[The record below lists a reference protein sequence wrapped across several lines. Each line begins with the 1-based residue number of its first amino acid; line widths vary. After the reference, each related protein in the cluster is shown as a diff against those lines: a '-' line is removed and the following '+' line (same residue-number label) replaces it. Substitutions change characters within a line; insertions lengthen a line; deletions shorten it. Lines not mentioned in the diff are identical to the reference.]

1 MAKVILLCG
10 KVAAGK
16 TTYAKEM
23 AKKQRAV
30 ILSIDDLVVRL
41 NDHCEGRERL
51 SAMETAIRD
60 YFADLI
66 VQLIEQNVTCILDHG
81 HWTRASRQQMI
92 EFCQTH
98 DLPLRIIL
106 LECPKDVRLKR
117 LQKRNE
123 QLLRKQE
130 RGYVI
135 DAAKLERFDSWF
147 EALNDEECQLADI
160 VNSGMEG

>member
-1 MAKVILLCG
+1 MAEVILLCG

-41 NDHCEGRERL
+41 HDHCEGRAKL
-51 SAMETAIRD
+51 FAMETAIRD
-60 YFADLI
+60 YFTGLI
-66 VQLIEQNVTCILDHG
+66 VQLIEQDVTCILDHG

-98 DLPLRIIL
+98 DFPLRIVL
-106 LECPKDVRLKR
+106 LECPKDIRLER

-123 QLLRKQE
+123 RLLREQE

-135 DAAKLERFDSWF
+135 DAVQLDRFDSWF
-147 EALNDEECQLADI
+147 ETLSDEEYPLANI
-160 VNSGMEG
+160 VNSEKAE

>member
-160 VNSGMEG
+160 VNSGIEG